1 MSVAL
6 KFNDVTLGYERHPA
20 VHYLTGCVSPG
31 ELLAVVGPNGGG
43 KSTLLKGI
51 IGAIRPFSGEISLE
65 GIEPGA
71 IAYLPQQSDI
81 DRSFPL
87 SVFDLVAMGHWPRVG
102 MFARLSRANGEAV
115 REALRDVGLDGF
127 AERSI
132 DALSRGQF
140 QRVLFARLLLQ
151 DASLILLDEPFTA
164 LDQRTEAD
172 LIEVVQRWHDQGRTI
187 VAVMH
192 DLDLV
197 QRVFPTSLL
206 LARDPVAWGASS
218 DVLCSDNLLT
228 ARTLGASWGD
238 DSARCAIPGEAAA

>member
-1 MSVAL
+1 MMAAL
-6 KFNDVTLGYERHPA
+6 EFHDVTLGYERHPA
-20 VHYLTGCVSPG
+20 VHHLTGKVSPG
-31 ELLAVVGPNGGG
+31 ELVAVVGPNGGG

-51 IGAIRPFSGEISLE
+51 VGTIKPFSGEISLE
-65 GIEPGA
+65 GFARRA

-87 SVFDLVAMGHWPRVG
+87 SVFDLVAMGHWPRTG
-102 MFARLSRANGEAV
+102 MFSELDSGDHDAV
-115 REALRDVGLDGF
+115 LHALCNVGLDGF
-127 AERSI
+127 AGRSI

-151 DASLILLDEPFTA
+151 DSPMILLDEPFTA

-172 LIEVVQRWHDQGRTI
+172 LIGVVQRWHGEGRTV

-197 QRVFPTSLL
+197 RRVFPTSLL
-206 LARDPVAWGASS
+206 LARDLVGWGASA
-218 DVLCSDNLLT
+218 DVLCAENLQA
-228 ARTLGASWGD
+228 ARVLGASWGD
-238 DSARCAIPGEAAA
+238 DAARCAFTGEVAA